1 MHAFQLMGQSHTYM
15 RYGVVTNTDITDFL
29 FITNNLKQSKTVASI
44 LLDISNRTSSFNKLK

>member
-1 MHAFQLMGQSHTYM
+1 MGQSHTYM

-29 FITNNLKQSKTVASI
+29 FITNNLKQSRTVASI